1 MKYKLYRV
9 TATQTMCVVVL
20 CGPNCN
26 ATQTVCMGPGS
37 WNVGFREPFW
47 ETTTVDYVE
56 MA

>member
-20 CGPNCN
+20 YGPNCN
-26 ATQTVCMGPGS
+26 AAQPMCMESGS
-37 WNVGFREPFW
+37 WMMGFREPSW
-47 ETTTVDYVE
+47 EMTTVDYVE